1 MGQGYLPIL
10 QVTEN
15 LIKSALAG
23 NTDTHE
29 AFLQNCLR
37 DNIVNQD
44 LDQSAW
50 FRPGHTT
57 VLRESGIGVGVWNK
71 KYPYFIKVC
80 AL

>member
-37 DNIVNQD
+37 DDIVNQD
-44 LDQSAW
+44 LDQGA
-50 FRPGHTT
+50 
-57 VLRESGIGVGVWNK
+57 
-71 KYPYFIKVC
+71 
-80 AL
+80 